1 MASIFQNKKYSTF
14 GVEIMLAK
22 KRWRLYGLSTRR
34 DAETVKTHLEELQ
47 ASFQTGSI
55 APNTK
60 IWLANLWKKD
70 PDQYRRIAE
79 MGLAEPREECGT
91 IGELA
96 ERYFAFPVNGQV
108 PKDRTSSGR
117 YGASQSLLKFL
128 AKQQPGNFWYDEK
141 AVRKVSEMKVS
152 QLTQDDA
159 LKYYEYIQRV
169 YARST
174 WGRRIKHIKTMFDL
188 AVSLKWIEQ
197 NPFTKFKGSSTLT
210 RTRDF
215 FISTELAETVLRAC
229 PDARWRLLFSFA
241 RWGGLR
247 MPSEVTYLR
256 WSDILWQEDKI
267 RISIPKKTSRFD
279 EERGNFAQRY
289 IPLFPEIRTA
299 LEEYRKKCGKKAR
312 SDAPLFPELD
322 GSDSSSA
329 FLRKQFNHILKKNG
343 IPVWP
348 KLFNNLRA
356 TRDTELQ
363 EEYPLHKVCAWM
375 GHTAEVSL
383 RHYTQMREEDFH
395 LASRPKS
402 KNREKH
408 REKHRDASRFKE

>member
-1 MASIFQNKKYSTF
+1 MASIFQNKKFSTF
-14 GVEIMLAK
+14 GVEITLK
-22 KRWRLYGLSTRR
+22 RKRWRLYGLATRR
-34 DAETVKTHLEELQ
+34 DAEIFKTHLEELQ
-47 ASFQTGSI
+47 ASFQTGSV
-55 APNTK
+55 AVNTK
-60 IWLANLWKKD
+60 VWLVNLWKKD
-70 PDQYRRIAE
+70 PAQYRRIAE

-91 IGELA
+91 LGELA
-96 ERYFAFPVNGQV
+96 ERYFSFPINGQV

-128 AKQQPGNFWYDEK
+128 AKQQPGNFQYDER
-141 AVRKVSEMKVS
+141 AIRKVSEMKVD
-152 QLTQDDA
+152 QLTQEDA
-159 LKYYEYIQRV
+159 LKYYEYIQRI
-169 YARST
+169 YARQT

-197 NPFTKFKGSSTLT
+197 NPFAKFKGSSQLA

-215 FISTELAETVLRAC
+215 FVSSELSEKVLRVC
-229 PDARWRLLFSFA
+229 PDARWRLLFTFA

-256 WSDILWQEDKI
+256 WSDILWKEDKI
-267 RISIPKKTSRFD
+267 RICVPKKTSRFD
-279 EERGNFAQRY
+279 EERGIFAQRY
-289 IPLFPEIRTA
+289 IPIFPEIRMA
-299 LEEYRKKCGKKAR
+299 LKEYRRKYGKK
-312 SDAPLFPELD
+312 SQPDALLFPELD

-329 FLRKQFNHILKKNG
+329 LIRKQFTHILKKGG

-363 EEYPLHKVCAWM
+363 EVYPLHKVCAWM

-383 RHYTQMREEDFH
+383 RHYTQMREEDFR

-408 REKHRDASRFKE
+408 RDVDEINK